1 LCCLECNTRSAI
13 MPAPSGAGEKCS
25 AATGSSN
32 SQGASYASAA
42 RDTGAERA
50 NEWSSMLRQEKQA
63 YRPPTFGD
71 KTWEHLTQEEHN
83 TAKQLLSRSHLEGSE
98 AVRME
103 LSPQEHELLLSG
115 PGIMDAARRELDR
128 EAAAQAAPAPSNS
141 SERDFATLVIRVLLR
156 EADGADE
163 KAVRL
168 LNAAREAA
176 QQRQPR
182 STMIPVIKA
191 THALHLYAF
200 EELATLIEAGE
211 ARSADVDSLMAAVR
225 GCIPT
230 WPSVGKEAMS
240 ITCTAERAAVF
251 TQRKDVVLPSGMVV
265 RVSKLPDAWAPKEL
279 LLQGIPADL
288 PLAELGYLLLLEL
301 AASGIEAKEGLRLSP
316 FVARGPA
323 DSEPWQ
329 RVAARLGMK
338 TAPVPGTGT
347 ADGSRS
353 HNGKAVLTCRTDVA
367 VKIPAQI
374 GVRLPSGAL
383 TVMQVTGEGV
393 FACRRCGRKHKE
405 AKCPFSIL
413 DRPLMI
419 VKHPHCYRAQQGAA
433 AAPAGAPQ
441 PAEAAGTQGADQA
454 NSSSNSNSSTRPGS
468 VTGRR
473 PASGTTV
480 PRRAVPAQNGPP
492 RVSAG
497 RSEVTP
503 RKQGAKRP
511 AAPGSGTPQRA
522 ADSSN
527 LNPYIA
533 LGSDSDDESD
543 AEMTEGPDLRAATG
557 SAQAGG
563 AAQRPKPS
571 KSASRP
577 KKKPLPSAEQ
587 QRQAL
592 TNARGDLDERSKLV
606 RKMLQPVVSALQR
619 EGFVLNKKH
628 MSYLCYMGD
637 EPILQLATRE
647 LDFGKMKVREHL
659 SPLLARVAGV
669 PAGVGAA
676 AGEAVSEP
684 AAAPTEQA
692 RVPTPTAEMDTA
704 ETEST
709 AVTDTVVAETS
720 AAAAE
725 ASAAAPANTSLA
737 DDSAQMEVQEAVTS
751 PSRSDAPESELEQV
765 QQTEQPMGCEQ
776 KPSDS
781 DSSGAAGAGGHIGSN
796 AYA

>member
-1 LCCLECNTRSAI
+1 
-13 MPAPSGAGEKCS
+13 
-25 AATGSSN
+25 
-32 SQGASYASAA
+32 
-42 RDTGAERA
+42 
-50 NEWSSMLRQEKQA
+50 MLRQAKQA
-63 YRPPTFGD
+63 YRPATFGD
-71 KTWEHLTQEEHN
+71 KTWEDLTQEEHN
-83 TAKQLLSRSHLEGSE
+83 TVKQLLSRSLPEGSE

-103 LSPQEHELLLSG
+103 LSLQEHELLLSG
-115 PGIMDAARRELDR
+115 PGIMDAARRELHR
-128 EAAAQAAPAPSNS
+128 EAAAQAAPTPSNS
-141 SERDFATLVIRVLLR
+141 SERDFATLNIRVLLR

-163 KAVRL
+163 KVVKL

-182 STMIPVIKA
+182 STMIPVIQA

-200 EELATLIEAGE
+200 TELATLAEAGE
-211 ARSADVDSLMAAVR
+211 ARSAEVDSLMTAVTR
-225 GCIPT
+225 CIPT

-240 ITCTAERAAVF
+240 ITCTAERAAAF
-251 TQRKDVVLPSGMVV
+251 TQRKDVVLPSGMVL
-265 RVSKLPDAWAPKEL
+265 RVSKLPDAWAPKDL

-301 AASGIEAKEGLRLSP
+301 AASGIEVKEGLRLSP
-316 FVARGPA
+316 YVARGPA

-338 TAPVPGTGT
+338 MAPVPGTGT
-347 ADGSRS
+347 ASDSRS
-353 HNGKAVLTCRTDVA
+353 HSGKAVLTCRTDVA

-374 GVRLPSGAL
+374 GVMLPSGAL

-413 DRPLMI
+413 DRPVMI
-419 VKHPHCYRAQQGAA
+419 IKHPHCYRAQHDAA
-433 AAPAGAPQ
+433 AAPTGSPR
-441 PAEAAGTQGADQA
+441 PAEAAGTQGVNQA
-454 NSSSNSNSSTRPGS
+454 SGSSNSSSNSSSSSSSTRPGP

-473 PASGTTV
+473 AASGASV
-480 PRRAVPAQNGPP
+480 PRRTVPAQNGPP
-492 RVSAG
+492 RVTAG

-543 AEMTEGPDLRAATG
+543 AEMTDGPDLRAATG
-557 SAQAGG
+557 PAPAGG
-563 AAQRPKPS
+563 AAQRPKSS

-592 TNARGDLDERSKLV
+592 TNARADPGERSRLV

-619 EGFVLNKKH
+619 EGLVLNKEH
-628 MSYLCYMGD
+628 MSYLCYMDD

-659 SPLLARVAGV
+659 SPLLTGAAGA
-669 PAGVGAA
+669 PAAVRAA
-676 AGEAVSEP
+676 AGDAVSEP
-684 AAAPTEQA
+684 AAVPTEQVRA
-692 RVPTPTAEMDTA
+692 PTPTAEMDTS

-709 AVTDTVVAETS
+709 AVTDTVAAVTS
-720 AAAAE
+720 AAAAAAAAAE
-725 ASAAAPANTSLA
+725 ASAIAPADTSLA
-737 DDSAQMEVQEAVTS
+737 DDSAHMEVQEAVTS

-765 QQTEQPMGCEQ
+765 QQAGQPLSCEQ
-776 KPSDS
+776 IPSDC
-781 DSSGAAGAGGHIGSN
+781 DSSGAAGAGGLTGSN
-796 AYA
+796 ACA

>member
-1 LCCLECNTRSAI
+1 
-13 MPAPSGAGEKCS
+13 
-25 AATGSSN
+25 
-32 SQGASYASAA
+32 
-42 RDTGAERA
+42 
-50 NEWSSMLRQEKQA
+50 
-63 YRPPTFGD
+63 
-71 KTWEHLTQEEHN
+71 
-83 TAKQLLSRSHLEGSE
+83 
-98 AVRME
+98 
-103 LSPQEHELLLSG
+103 
-115 PGIMDAARRELDR
+115 
-128 EAAAQAAPAPSNS
+128 
-141 SERDFATLVIRVLLR
+141 
-156 EADGADE
+156 
-163 KAVRL
+163 
-168 LNAAREAA
+168 
-176 QQRQPR
+176 
-182 STMIPVIKA
+182 
-191 THALHLYAF
+191 
-200 EELATLIEAGE
+200 
-211 ARSADVDSLMAAVR
+211 
-225 GCIPT
+225 
-230 WPSVGKEAMS
+230 
-240 ITCTAERAAVF
+240 
-251 TQRKDVVLPSGMVV
+251 
-265 RVSKLPDAWAPKEL
+265 
-279 LLQGIPADL
+279 
-288 PLAELGYLLLLEL
+288 
-301 AASGIEAKEGLRLSP
+301 
-316 FVARGPA
+316 
-323 DSEPWQ
+323 
-329 RVAARLGMK
+329 
-338 TAPVPGTGT
+338 
-347 ADGSRS
+347 
-353 HNGKAVLTCRTDVA
+353 
-367 VKIPAQI
+367 
-374 GVRLPSGAL
+374 
-383 TVMQVTGEGV
+383 VMQVTGEGV

-684 AAAPTEQA
+684 AA
-692 RVPTPTAEMDTA
+692 
-704 ETEST
+704 
-709 AVTDTVVAETS
+709 VTDTVVAETS